1 MTNQSHDL
9 YKLPNGE
16 YLVISFKLKKPYRF
30 LDVEGAAEAL
40 EMIGIPDSQIDQAI
54 SDMHVKG
61 DTHAQFGVMQG
72 FFIYSDK
79 EEPPVDLPPPPKA
92 S

>member
-16 YLVISFKLKKPYRF
+16 YLVLSFKLKKPYRF

-40 EMIGIPDSQIDQAI
+40 EMIGIPDEQIDQAI
-54 SDMHVKG
+54 ADMHVKG

>member
-1 MTNQSHDL
+1 MTDKSHDL
-9 YKLPNGE
+9 YQLPNGE
-16 YLVISFKLKKPYRF
+16 YLVTSFKLKTPYRF

-54 SDMHVKG
+54 ADMQINKH
-61 DTHAQFGVMQG
+61 THAQFGVMQG

-79 EEPPVDLPPPPKA
+79 EEPPVVPPPAPKF
-92 S
+92 

>member
-1 MTNQSHDL
+1 MINQSHDL

-16 YLVISFKLKKPYRF
+16 YLVLSFKLKKPYRF

-40 EMIGIPDSQIDQAI
+40 ETIGIPDGEIDAAI
-54 SDMHVKG
+54 AHMEIQGH
-61 DTHAQFGVMQG
+61 THCQFGVMQG

-79 EEPPVDLPPPPKA
+79 EEPPVDLPPPPKT
-92 S
+92 